1 MKETYRC
8 WAEIDRAALRH
19 NVKVVRDRIGSAEM
33 LAVVKANA
41 YGHGLV
47 GIAQTL
53 ADEVQLFGVANL
65 QEALTLRESLP
76 HPIVILGPATPEERP
91 VIAEH
96 GFIPTIS
103 SLEEAQA
110 FDRLRPVSV
119 NFKIDTGMGR
129 MGVVQ
134 NEAREVFRRVA
145 AMANVEIHSISTH
158 MPVSNEDAEYTRD
171 QLVRFQRIVD
181 QIRAEVPGRYKA
193 HVLQSAG
200 TLAFNQRT
208 FEIVRA
214 GIILYGISPL
224 PEFRELVKPVMTWKT
239 RICLVRD
246 VPKGSSISYGRT
258 FITPR
263 NMRVAT
269 LSAGYAD
276 GYPWHLSNRGAA
288 VLVRGKRCP
297 LLGRVTMDLIV
308 IDVSGLDDAQVGA
321 GARGAREAPD
331 PAVLGEPGGER
342 AAGDAR
348 ERDLEDQSAADPPA
362 LADPRGGHVEPGG
375 GEVLAEA
382 AAGERAAERGGPR
395 VEILARVGVD
405 RLVIAAVVAPV
416 ADRVADEAAAQP
428 GALRTGRTHLDRA
441 VHGALVDRG
450 HAGGRV
456 LRGLRA
462 PEVDR

>member
-19 NVKVVRDRIGSAEM
+19 NAKVVRDRIGSAEM

-47 GIAQTL
+47 GVAETL
-53 ADEVQLFGVANL
+53 ADEAQLFGVANL
-65 QEALTLRESLP
+65 DEALRLRESLP
-76 HPIVILGPATPEERP
+76 HPIVILGPPTPEERP
-91 VIAEH
+91 MVAEK

-110 FDRLRPVSV
+110 FNQLKPVSV

-129 MGVVQ
+129 MGVVE
-134 NEAREVFRRVA
+134 NKALDIFKRVA
-145 AMANVEIHSISTH
+145 ALPNIEIHSISTH
-158 MPVSNEDAEYTRD
+158 MPVSNEDREYTRD

-200 TLAFNQRT
+200 TLAYNQQT

-224 PEFRELVKPVMTWKT
+224 PEFRDLLKPVMTWKT

-258 FITPR
+258 FIAPQ

-269 LSAGYAD
+269 LSGGYAD

-288 VLVRGKRCP
+288 VLVHGKRCP
-297 LLGRVTMDLIV
+297 LLGRVTMDLLV
-308 IDVSGLDDAQVGA
+308 IDVSALNDVQVG
-321 GARGAREAPD
+321 D
-331 PAVLGEPGGER
+331 DVVLMGRDGTEEISCAELAER
-342 AAGDAR
+342 AGTITWEIVTR
-348 ERDLEDQSAADPPA
+348 I
-362 LADPRGGHVEPGG
+362 GV
-375 GEVLAEA
+375 
-382 AAGERAAERGGPR
+382 R
-395 VEILARVGVD
+395 VRRVY
-405 RLVIAAVVAPV
+405 L
-416 ADRVADEAAAQP
+416 
-428 GALRTGRTHLDRA
+428 
-441 VHGALVDRG
+441 
-450 HAGGRV
+450 
-456 LRGLRA
+456 
-462 PEVDR
+462 